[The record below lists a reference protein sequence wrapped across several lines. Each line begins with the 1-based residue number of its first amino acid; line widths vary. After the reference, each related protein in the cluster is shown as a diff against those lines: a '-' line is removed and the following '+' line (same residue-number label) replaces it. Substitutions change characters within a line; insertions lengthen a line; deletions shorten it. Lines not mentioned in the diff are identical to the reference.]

1 MEDVL
6 ECLTAPFF
14 ALIDWSLDTPAGA
27 LAVGGLIAGAATL
40 LSAGW

>member
-14 ALIDWSLDTPAGA
+14 ALIDITLDTPIVA
-27 LAVGGLIAGAATL
+27 LTLGGLIAGAATL
-40 LSAGW
+40 LAAGW

>member
-1 MEDVL
+1 MDDVL

-14 ALIDWSLDTPAGA
+14 ALIDFSLDTPVLA
-27 LAVGGLIAGAATL
+27 LALGGLIAGAATL